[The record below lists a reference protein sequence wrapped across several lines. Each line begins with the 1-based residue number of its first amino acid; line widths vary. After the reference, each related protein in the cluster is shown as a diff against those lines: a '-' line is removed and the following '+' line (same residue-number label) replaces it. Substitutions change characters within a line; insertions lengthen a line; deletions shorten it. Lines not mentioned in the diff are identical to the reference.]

1 MRWSVRY
8 LPASCMASQLSACL
22 SVPIQ
27 ASRAERLGWCG
38 PRALDE
44 SEAGE
49 RCPAAAPPVHRLHVG
64 NGELEN
70 VQDQFGGEW
79 EMCGIA

>member
-1 MRWSVRY
+1 MLVGAN
-8 LPASCMASQLSACL
+8 PGLS
-22 SVPIQ
+22 SE
-27 ASRAERLGWCG
+27 ERLGWCG